1 MSGER
6 APLRPEGATDLPAG
20 DPLAGFPGLLD
31 CVHCGLCL
39 QACPTYQITGIES
52 DSPRGR
58 ITLMRAQAEG
68 RAAPADVAHWVDR
81 CVMCRACEPVCP
93 SQVQYHELAERQR
106 AGARAGGPPGFLE
119 RYAGSE
125 RRQRWLGRAARAAR
139 RLGLLALAERFAPA
153 RLRALAR
160 AVPARPQAWRP
171 PPGARF
177 PARGAPRG
185 RVALHLGCV
194 NPEFFGGVLR
204 DTVAV
209 LAHEGFEVV
218 VPAQPSCCGALAAHA
233 GDLAGG
239 GAAAGATLAAL
250 AGCDAV
256 LTPSAG
262 CAAHLRAADPR
273 GGATDPLLF
282 LEAQGL
288 RGPLAPL
295 HRSAAHAPPC
305 HLQNALRGTGAVE
318 RLLAQLPGFE
328 LRPLADAQLCCGAGG
343 GAFAAQPELTGELG
357 RRKAAAI
364 EDSGADWVLT
374 GNPGC
379 LLQIESALRA
389 RGSRARAAHPV
400 SLLREALGAELP
412 N

>member
-1 MSGER
+1 MSAER
-6 APLRPEGATDLPAG
+6 APLRPEGATNLPAG

-39 QACPTYQITGIES
+39 QACPTYQVTGIES

-68 RAAPADVAHWVDR
+68 RAASADVAQWVDR

-106 AGARAGGPPGFLE
+106 AGARGDRAPTFLE
-119 RYAGSE
+119 RYAASAS
-125 RRQRWLGRAARAAR
+125 RQRWFGFAARAAR
-139 RLGLLALAERFAPA
+139 RSGLLALAERFAP
-153 RLRALAR
+153 RQLRALAR
-160 AVPARPQAWRP
+160 AVPARPRAWRP

-177 PARGAPRG
+177 PARGASRG

-194 NPEFFGGVLR
+194 NPEFFGDVLR

-209 LAHEGFEVV
+209 LTHEGFEVL

-233 GDLAGG
+233 GDPAGG
-239 GAAAGATLAAL
+239 GAAAGATLSAL

-256 LTPSAG
+256 LVPAAG
-262 CAAHLRAADPR
+262 CAAHLREADPR

-282 LEAQGL
+282 LAAQGL
-288 RGPLAPL
+288 RGPLTAVVQ
-295 HRSAAHAPPC
+295 RVAHAPPC
-305 HLQNALRGTGAVE
+305 HLQNVLRGTSAVDG
-318 RLLAQLPGFE
+318 LLAQLPGLE

-357 RRKAAAI
+357 RRKAEAL
-364 EDSGADWVLT
+364 DNSGADWVVT

-389 RGSRARAAHPV
+389 RGSRARVAHPI
-400 SLLREALGAELP
+400 SLLREALGAERP
-412 N
+412 D